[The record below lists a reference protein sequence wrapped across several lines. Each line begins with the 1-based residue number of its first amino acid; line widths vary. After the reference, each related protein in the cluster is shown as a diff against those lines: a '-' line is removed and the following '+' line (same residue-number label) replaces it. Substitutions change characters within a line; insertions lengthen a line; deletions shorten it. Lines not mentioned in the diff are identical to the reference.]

1 MISALTPLLPGF
13 ASLQWLESTGSSNAD
28 LIERARQPN
37 APALPW
43 LLGADSQLSARG
55 RAGRPWQ
62 NASGAALM
70 FSCAFGL
77 DLPAA
82 TLPGLSP
89 VMGIA
94 ACEALQ
100 GFIAAQRVTHTAP
113 ATETRLQLK
122 WPNDLQ
128 WDQAK
133 LAGIL
138 IESVKRPGSHSPVIV
153 VGIGLNLKEACALS
167 DALGRPIADWSQIA
181 DIAPAQIV
189 ASIALAW
196 SRAIAEYASGGY
208 AAFTTR
214 FDRVDALA
222 GHQVDVT
229 DQGQILQ
236 TGKASGT
243 DASGRLLLQTDRGMS
258 AIMVGDVSIRPTST
272 YSAPTSKSS
281 AESSAESTSDSTAE
295 PTAEPN
301 SESSSESS
309 SVPSAESY
317 YASARQS

>member
-28 LIERARQPN
+28 LIERARQPH

-94 ACEALQ
+94 ACEALRDLISTQ
-100 GFIAAQRVTHTAP
+100 HVSHAP
-113 ATETRLQLK
+113 LVAETRLQLK

-281 AESSAESTSDSTAE
+281 AESTSDSTAD

-301 SESSSESS
+301 SESS